1 MAANLSAFSQAASN
15 YARNARLQQGVAWR
29 LAHLCRNLPLLP
41 GPVLDL
47 GAGSGNLSAALQ
59 HQRPELNPL
68 LVDHCAALLAQAQA
82 PAEQRLQ
89 WDLNGG
95 LPPLPSAPQM
105 LLSSFALHWL
115 QDPAAQLNR
124 WAQALAS
131 GGWLALSVPVA
142 GSLESW
148 HTAAERAGMPCSAL
162 ELPQSHALLNALPN
176 TMELHRQE
184 LLHFSCSYSSP
195 LSFLRE
201 LRSLGVHGGA
211 RHRPGIT
218 ELRQLQRHWPRAADG
233 GVVLRWRLLQ
243 LLARHP

>member
-1 MAANLSAFSQAASN
+1 MAANHRAFSQAASN

-29 LAHLCRNLPLLP
+29 LAHHCSSLPLRP

-47 GAGSGNLSAALQ
+47 GAGSGNLSAALK
-59 HQRPELNPL
+59 HLRPELKPL

-89 WDLNGG
+89 WDLNLG
-95 LPPLPSAPQM
+95 LPPLASAPQL

-115 QDPAAQLNR
+115 NDPAAQLNR

-148 HTAAERAGMPCSAL
+148 HAAAERAGVPCSAL
-162 ELPQSHALLNALPN
+162 ELPKSDALLKALPSDLQ
-176 TMELHRQE
+176 LHRQQ
-184 LLHFSCSYSSP
+184 LLHFGCSYRSP
-195 LSFLRE
+195 LSFLHE

-233 GVVLRWRLLQ
+233 SVVLRWKLLVLIAQ
-243 LLARHP
+243 RV